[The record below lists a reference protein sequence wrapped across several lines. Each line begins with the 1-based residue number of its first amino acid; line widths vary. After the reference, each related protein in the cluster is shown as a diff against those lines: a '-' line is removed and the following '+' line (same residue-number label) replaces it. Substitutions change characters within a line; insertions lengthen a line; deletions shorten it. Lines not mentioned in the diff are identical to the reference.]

1 MEARESFSLPS
12 FLLPS
17 SRAALRLNLPRPLP
31 PPFSSF
37 KTSHAVSKCMLT
49 WHYLQHTSSLHK
61 VRVVK
66 CNSHS
71 GTSKQYSMVGHEQDR
86 FVSNQLRQTVTLWT
100 VFCCPFKVWIIGK
113 VIIETAVSLMVH
125 VKNFFLQHSW
135 KPIETRIVVSNNL
148 ITVHSCPEL
157 HTTLKWSACLKV
169 TLLFLCKQ
177 KTSSHSIACLAWTE
191 QPINM

>member
-1 MEARESFSLPS
+1 MKATESF
-12 FLLPS
+12 FLPS

-49 WHYLQHTSSLHK
+49 WNYLQHTSSLHK
-61 VRVVK
+61 VCVVK

-71 GTSKQYSMVGHEQDR
+71 GTSKQYSMVGHKQDR
-86 FVSNQLRQTVTLWT
+86 LVSNQLRQTVTLWT
-100 VFCCPFKVWIIGK
+100 VFCCSFKVWIIGK

-135 KPIETRIVVSNNL
+135 KPLKQGSLFQTILSLLTVPLNVTVTRFSNG
-148 ITVHSCPEL
+148 
-157 HTTLKWSACLKV
+157 A
-169 TLLFLCKQ
+169 
-177 KTSSHSIACLAWTE
+177 LA
-191 QPINM
+191 